1 MGVTI
6 QQGYSIQSANPVD
19 DRLVVLNSTARFAL
33 SKPYE
38 GLLVYET
45 STDKLFICIDPSNA
59 ALDTPTP
66 TNASDWKEITN
77 QTISNDNGFPF
88 YGKAYITGSL
98 KIEDYSLVP
107 GTEQNFSPTD
117 DNYKVFHSTFAAY
130 PSSTPYNS
138 GLGLNST
145 YNQINSVFNDET
157 SELKIYK
164 KLNFWFNPQ
173 LSFLD
178 YIDIEFPK
186 NRIHLNI
193 NLYGATV
200 DNSDNL
206 QQTNQSYLD
215 TQVDN
220 GSISLLAEGATTPT
234 LSSNIYPTS
243 NPLDESLLSNE
254 EGTITLRVQIPEIK
268 RGLFSHYSLLFD
280 GILQFNND
288 ETVHTT
294 PADGNSL
301 SHGEGTTS
309 PLEDYLS
316 IFSIKLYNQIYNVN
330 TPNRGITLKND
341 IVSSSKIISNE
352 GYFDTIQVETLQRKD
367 GTAYSVGGNTDVAL
381 DNVTQSII
389 PNISLGNKYDLGSQT
404 QKWENLFAVNTFF
417 GGVHE
422 INLETKGLDQM
433 QEGTVLTLQNGTLHP
448 CKKEADP
455 LVMGIVSKG
464 ENFPIVLGAEPVLV
478 TGKVEEGD
486 YIITSKIKGHGKGV
500 NPKHIYNQQLFG
512 KIIAQAIEKG
522 NGKSYTIKAMI
533 RKM

>member
-19 DRLVVLNSTARFAL
+19 DRLVVSDSTARFAL

-66 TNASDWKEITN
+66 TDASDWKEITN

-107 GTEQNFSPTD
+107 GTEQSFSPND
-117 DNYKVFHSTFAAY
+117 DNYKVFRDSLPAY
-130 PSSTPYNS
+130 ASSTPNNS
-138 GLGLNST
+138 GLGLSNT
-145 YNQINSVFNDET
+145 YNQTNSVFDNEI

-164 KLNFWFNPQ
+164 KLNFWFNPG

-178 YIDIEFPK
+178 YIDINFPK
-186 NRIHLNI
+186 DRIPLNI

-206 QQTNQSYLD
+206 QHTLQSSLD

-220 GSISLLAEGATTPT
+220 GSIFLLAEGATTPT

-243 NPLDESLLSNE
+243 NPLNESLLSDE

-288 ETVHTT
+288 GSVYTT
-294 PADGNSL
+294 PADGDGLN
-301 SHGEGTTS
+301 HDEGIYS
-309 PLEDYLS
+309 PLKNYLS
-316 IFSIKLYNQIYNVN
+316 IYSIKLYNQIYDVT

-367 GTAYSVGGNTDVAL
+367 GTAYSVGDNTDVAL
-381 DNVTQSII
+381 DNVTQNII
-389 PNISLGNKYDLGSQT
+389 PNISLGNQYDLGSKT

-486 YIITSKIKGHGKGV
+486 YIITSKIKGHGKGI

>member
-19 DRLVVLNSTARFAL
+19 DRLVVLDSTARFAL

-59 ALDTPTP
+59 ASDPPTP

-107 GTEQNFSPTD
+107 GTEQPFSPND
-117 DNYKVFHSTFAAY
+117 DNYKVFISHLTAY

-138 GLGLNST
+138 GLDLSN
-145 YNQINSVFNDET
+145 NFNNPDSVFTSET

-178 YIDIEFPK
+178 YIDIKFPK
-186 NRIHLNI
+186 DRIPLNI
-193 NLYGATV
+193 NLYGATA

-206 QQTNQSYLD
+206 QYTLQPRLD
-215 TQVDN
+215 TQVNN

-280 GILQFNND
+280 GILQFNNNG
-288 ETVHTT
+288 TVHTT
-294 PADGNSL
+294 PVDGDNL
-301 SHGEGTTS
+301 DHGES
-309 PLEDYLS
+309 IYSSLKSYLS
-316 IFSIKLYNQIYNVN
+316 IFSIKLYNQIYDEN
-330 TPNRGITLKND
+330 TPYRGITLKND

-367 GTAYSVGGNTDVAL
+367 GTAYSVGDDTDAAL
-381 DNVTQSII
+381 DNVTQNII